1 MSKKN
6 HTYQKKK
13 KKQQQQKLS
22 HLGCRKKKLKQI
34 KKKKKKGN
42 QTKPMCTCAWAFL
55 SIKKKCTWVFLSIKK
70 KCIPPSFLPIL
81 EKKHSSSTIYFPS
94 SPANQTHSKK
104 VFIHI
109 FSPNFSIH
117 LISPPNKHTLLRFL
131 ALLNFIR
138 RKIILK

>member
-6 HTYQKKK
+6 
-13 KKQQQQKLS
+13 S
-22 HLGCRKKKLKQI
+22 HLSKKTTTTTITPRLQKI
-34 KKKKKKGN
+34 KIKKKKKGN
-42 QTKPMCTCAWAFL
+42 QTKPMCTCTQAFL

-81 EKKHSSSTIYFPS
+81 ERKHSGSTIYFPS
-94 SPANQTHSKK
+94 SPASETHSKK

-138 RKIILK
+138 RKIILKQK